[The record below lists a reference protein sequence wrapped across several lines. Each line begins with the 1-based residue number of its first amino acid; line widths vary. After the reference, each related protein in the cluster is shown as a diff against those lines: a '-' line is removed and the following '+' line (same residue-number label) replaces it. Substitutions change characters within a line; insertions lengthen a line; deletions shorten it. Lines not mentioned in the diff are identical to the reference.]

1 MPVEN
6 TPPSQAMTKKTPK
19 INKAGGKHW
28 KKGKAK
34 VPTKKDTE
42 TKLLSE
48 GDHLLDPAHDL
59 LESPEQSLPPDTTS
73 K

>member
-1 MPVEN
+1 
-6 TPPSQAMTKKTPK
+6 MTKKTPK
-19 INKAGGKHW
+19 INKTGGKHW

-34 VPTKKDTE
+34 APTKKDTE

-48 GDHLLDPAHDL
+48 GDNLLTPAHDL
-59 LESPEQSLPPDTTS
+59 LESPEHLIPSDDTPS